1 MIKIHI
7 KPISQNEAY
16 KGRKFKTSTYHAYE
30 KLLTML
36 LPARLEVPEG
46 GKLEFRI
53 KVGLSSK
60 NADGDNPIKSTQ
72 DIIAKKYKFNDKRIY
87 RWIIEK
93 IDTAKGAEFIEFEI
107 LKLEQQ

>member
-1 MIKIHI
+1 
-7 KPISQNEAY
+7 
-16 KGRKFKTSTYHAYE
+16 
-30 KLLTML
+30 ML
-36 LPARLEVPEG
+36 LPPRLEVPEG

-87 RWIIEK
+87 RWMIEK

-107 LKLEQQ
+107 LKLEQ